1 MLKQPAIMLFLLGL
15 MMCTALISV
24 AQKPVNWNDKQLME
38 PAQLNEVIS
47 ARKNLPVVI
56 SVGPGPLLPGAINVG
71 FINTS
76 EGLDNLH
83 TELGKIPKDKKVV
96 VYCGC
101 CPYEHCP
108 NVRPAIDAL
117 KQMRFTDYYLL
128 NLPHN
133 LKRDWIDKGYPLMK
147 KGVN

>member
-15 MMCTALISV
+15 MIGTDYTSV
-24 AQKPVNWNDKQLME
+24 AQKPVNWTDKQLME
-38 PAQLNEVIS
+38 PARLNEVIKS
-47 ARKNLPVVI
+47 GKDLPVVI
-56 SVGPGPLLPGAINVG
+56 SVGPGPLLPRAINVG
-71 FINTS
+71 FINNS

-117 KQMRFTDYYLL
+117 KQMQFTDYYLL

-133 LKRDWIDKGYPLMK
+133 LKRDWRDKGYPLMK
-147 KGVN
+147 KRGN

>member
-1 MLKQPAIMLFLLGL
+1 MLKQPAIMLFLIGV
-15 MMCTALISV
+15 MICTALSSI
-24 AQKPVNWNDKQLME
+24 AQKPVNWTEEQLME
-38 PAQLNEVIS
+38 PAQLNEVLS
-47 ARKNLPVVI
+47 SGKDLPVVI
-56 SVGPGPLLPGAINVG
+56 SMGPGPLLPGAINVG
-71 FINTS
+71 FINNS
-76 EGLDNLH
+76 EGLNNLH
-83 TELGKIPKDKKVV
+83 TRLGNIPKDKKVI

-117 KQMRFTDYYLL
+117 KQMQFTDYYLL

-147 KGVN
+147 KSGS